1 MVSSL
6 GNCEICTQKESK
18 YKCPICSLKYCSV
31 ICYKKHKE
39 TPCNKSSTIESPQ
52 TTEQVSVPSIVET
65 TQNQPS
71 SQHKPTSSPSLLAID
86 FKKLEQ
92 SEEIVRTLKSQRLQQ
107 LITSIDSAPNREQ
120 ALEDALTDPDFAQFI
135 DSILNVVKT

>member
-1 MVSSL
+1 MVSTL
-6 GNCEICTQKESK
+6 GNCEICQQKESK

-39 TPCNKSSTIESPQ
+39 TPCNKLSTTESPQ
-52 TTEQVSVPSIVET
+52 TTEPASVTSLPET
-65 TQNQPS
+65 SQNQPS
-71 SQHKPTSSPSLLAID
+71 AQHQSTSSTID

-92 SEEIVRTLKSQRLQQ
+92 SEEIVRTLKSERLQQ

-120 ALEDALTDPDFAQFI
+120 ALEDALTDSDFAQFV
-135 DSILNVVKT
+135 DSILNVVKN